1 MLRVALGVRDLAGVR
16 FAISPLWEVVASV
29 RALRRPEFFPAH
41 QLWRDQVAPR
51 LAGVDW
57 RLLADLVPEPTVV
70 IPGFVCPAP
79 PAALPALETELAAL
93 VATPPAVVRAGV
105 AELPGARSPRLA
117 ALHADPTAGLAR
129 LASVIGDYAAVAI
142 APYWPRMRSLLE
154 REIMVAAGRMATD
167 GLRGLLDGIDRYV
180 SWDDGTLRVDHLTRA
195 GAVDLGGRGLVL
207 VPSVFA
213 GARVWSNLT
222 ERPTQPLLRYPA
234 GAVGTLWE
242 RSAAPPSAALA
253 RVLGRSRAVL
263 LHELAVPA
271 STTELAGRC
280 GLSAGT
286 ISHHL
291 TALRDAGLVG
301 THRAGRYLLYARTGP
316 SQALIDAAGSPGPRG
331 P

>member
-1 MLRVALGVRDLAGVR
+1 MREAPVLRVALGVRDLAGVR

-29 RALRRPEFFPAH
+29 RALRSPESFPAH

-57 RLLADLVPEPTVV
+57 RLLADLVPVPTVV

-79 PAALPALETELAAL
+79 PAALPELETELTAL
-93 VATPPAVVRAGV
+93 VATPPDLVRAGL
-105 AELPGARSPRLA
+105 AELPPTRSPRLA
-117 ALHADPTAGLAR
+117 ALHDDPTTGLAH
-129 LASVIGDYAAVAI
+129 LASVIDDYAAVAI
-142 APYWPRMRSLLE
+142 APYWPRMRTLLE
-154 REIMVAAGRMATD
+154 REIMVAAGRMAAD
-167 GLRGLLDGIDRYV
+167 GLRGLLDGIDRHV

-222 ERPTQPLLRYPA
+222 ERPAQPLLRYPA

-242 RSAAPPSAALA
+242 RSVAPPSTALA
-253 RVLGRSRAVL
+253 RVLGRTRAVL

-271 STTELAGRC
+271 STTELARRR

-286 ISHHL
+286 VSHHL

-301 THRAGRYLLYARTGP
+301 THRAGRFLLYARTG
-316 SQALIDAAGSPGPRG
+316 SGEALVDGAGPG
-331 P
+331 